1 MDILRILIGI
11 SIFIY
16 GMISNIKCDN
26 ILRSLKKEN
35 SNEYKIP
42 YGNLFN
48 LVSSGHY
55 LGEIIEW

>member
-1 MDILRILIGI
+1 MT
-11 SIFIY
+11 
-16 GMISNIKCDN
+16 SNIKCDN

-42 YGNLFN
+42 HGNLFE

>member
-1 MDILRILIGI
+1 MT
-11 SIFIY
+11 
-16 GMISNIKCDN
+16 SNIKCDN

-42 YGNLFN
+42 YGNLFE